1 MPSYGELCAFC
12 GMMRAVQARAA
23 ARAAKAS
30 ASATDGVAP
39 A

>member
-23 ARAAKAS
+23 ARAAAP
-30 ASATDGVAP
+30 AAATDGAAP